1 MTRLEYLN
9 KEVSKYALLSSLYTL
24 GLLVQIIV
32 SIFLIVHMV
41 AYWSLHDYLTSI
53 QMFKYSF
60 SKFWFLYV
68 YVIFM
73 ILGKRKLESFSFIY
87 RSFKQQLETEERKE
101 SEAE

>member
-1 MTRLEYLN
+1 MTRLEYLK
-9 KEVSKYALLSSLYTL
+9 KEVSKYALLSSLYML
-24 GLLVQIIV
+24 GLLFQIIV
-32 SIFLIVHMV
+32 IIFLIVHMV
-41 AYWSLHDYLTSI
+41 VYWSLHDYLTII

-87 RSFKQQLETEERKE
+87 RSFKRQLKTEERKE
-101 SEAE
+101 VSN